1 MNRNCASL
9 LLLALA
15 LLPGCKGR
23 SVLLPARQAPA
34 PVVVKVQRASA
45 SGGDGAAGY
54 VGTVESRHTA
64 AIVAPAAG
72 TLVSLPVREGMRVEK
87 GRVLARIESQSV
99 TSACE
104 AAASRLA
111 QAEDAWKRIQIVR
124 ESGTVT
130 EVEYIKVKTLLDE
143 ARAADAAARDVK
155 DRCTVR
161 APFSGV
167 VDKVS
172 LSEGV
177 STFPAEQILRLV
189 DVRSLEIRFPLPENE
204 FPAHATGEELRVDIP
219 ALGTSATGVLSVK
232 GSTASPLSHSY
243 TCSVS
248 LKGQV
253 PGLMPGMVC
262 KLYLPEHGP
271 ERIIV
276 PSSAV
281 MTDMDGRYVW
291 TATDGVVDKRRV
303 TVGGYSGNGII
314 ISEGLDAADLVIIE
328 GGRKV
333 STGMQV
339 QTQY

>member
-1 MNRNCASL
+1 MNRICAAI
-9 LLLALA
+9 LLLAL
-15 LLPGCKGR
+15 LSGCRGR
-23 SVLLPARQAPA
+23 SILMPARQTPE

-64 AIVAPAAG
+64 SIVAPVAG
-72 TLVSLPVREGMRVEK
+72 TLVSLPVREGMRVGK
-87 GRVLARIESQSV
+87 GQVLARIESQSV

-104 AAASRLA
+104 AAASRLS

-130 EVEYIKVKTLLDE
+130 EVEYVKVKTLLDE
-143 ARAADAAARDVK
+143 ARAADAAARDMK

-167 VDKVS
+167 VDMVS
-172 LSEGV
+172 LTEGV
-177 STFPAEQILRLV
+177 STFPAEQILRMV
-189 DVRSLEIRFPLPENE
+189 DVRSLEIRFPLPESE
-204 FPAHATGEELRVDIP
+204 FSAHETGEEMRVEIP
-219 ALGTSATGVLSVK
+219 ALETSATGVLSVK

-248 LKGQV
+248 LKERI
-253 PGLMPGMVC
+253 PGLVPGMVC

-271 ERIIV
+271 ERIVV
-276 PSSAV
+276 PTSAV

-303 TVGGYSGNGII
+303 TVGGYSGNGIVI
-314 ISEGLDAADLVIIE
+314 AEGLDASDLVIVE

-339 QTQY
+339 QTQF